1 MRFLTGLS
9 KSTQLD
15 TKFIT
20 IKISFFWSNALKT
33 EIVFISECFG
43 YLNRIYY
50 YMSLQLTQSNQQTNF
65 HFELKK
71 YGVKIRIYKLV
82 MILFLC
88 CLIVA

>member
-1 MRFLTGLS
+1 MCFLTGLS

-20 IKISFFWSNALKT
+20 IKISFFLEQRVKNRNCVHFRMFRLLKPN
-33 EIVFISECFG
+33 IL
-43 YLNRIYY
+43 LNVAPVDSIEP
-50 YMSLQLTQSNQQTNF
+50 TNEF
-65 HFELKK
+65 YFELKK